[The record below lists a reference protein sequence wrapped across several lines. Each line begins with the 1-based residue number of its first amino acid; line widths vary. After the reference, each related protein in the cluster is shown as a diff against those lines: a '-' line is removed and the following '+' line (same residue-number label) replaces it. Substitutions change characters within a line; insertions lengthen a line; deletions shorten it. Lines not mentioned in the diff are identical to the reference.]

1 MAKKKEET
9 KKLKKASSKEV
20 SKKENQ
26 KTSSKEKKKEKV
38 NIITKIGNFISGVKT
53 EFKRVKWPS
62 KKEMVKYSIA
72 TIIFIIICAL
82 FFYIIDIILAAL
94 HSLGNQKGKY
104 YGKTM
109 VCR

>member
-9 KKLKKASSKEV
+9 KEIKKDSLKEV
-20 SKKENQ
+20 SKKENK

-38 NIITKIGNFISGVKT
+38 NIITRIGNFISGVKT

-62 KKEMVKYSIA
+62 RKEMVKYSIA
-72 TIIFIIICAL
+72 TIIFIIACAL

-94 HSLGNQKGKY
+94 HSLGN
-104 YGKTM
+104 
-109 VCR
+109 

>member
-9 KKLKKASSKEV
+9 KELKKEPL
-20 SKKENQ
+20 KENK
-26 KTSSKEKKKEKV
+26 KTSSKGKKKEKV
-38 NIITKIGNFISGVKT
+38 NIFTKIGNFISGVKT

-94 HSLGNQKGKY
+94 HSLGN
-104 YGKTM
+104 
-109 VCR
+109 